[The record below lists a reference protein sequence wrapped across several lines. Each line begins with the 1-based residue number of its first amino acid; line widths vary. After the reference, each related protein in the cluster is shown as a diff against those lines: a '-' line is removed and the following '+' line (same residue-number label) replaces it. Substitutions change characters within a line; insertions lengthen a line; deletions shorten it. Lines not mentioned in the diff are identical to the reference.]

1 MITRKKILND
11 AEAHITGDRNTDY
24 GGAFT
29 NFNDIARIWSVIL
42 SKQITREDV
51 SLCMIA
57 VKLARLK
64 TSPDHIDSWV
74 DLAGYAAIGGELG
87 SMDSA
92 NKIALA
98 KALETDREDEE

>member
-11 AEAHITGDRNTDY
+11 AEAHITGDRDTDY

-29 NFNDIARIWSVIL
+29 NFNDIARIWGIIL

-51 SLCMIA
+51 ALCMIA

-64 TSPDHIDSWV
+64 TSPDHIDSWI

-87 SMDSA
+87 SMDST
-92 NKIALA
+92 NKQAMA
-98 KALETDREDEE
+98 RHLETDREDEE

>member
-11 AEAHITGDRNTDY
+11 AEAHITGDRDTDY

-29 NFNDIARIWSVIL
+29 NFNDIARIWGIIL

-51 SLCMIA
+51 ALCMIA

-64 TSPDHIDSWV
+64 TSPDHSDSWV

-87 SMDSA
+87 SMDST
-92 NKIALA
+92 NKQAMA
-98 KALETDREDEE
+98 RHLETDREDEE